1 MSWAAAFPEPIP
13 LPDGEQIRTLKDAG
27 RFIEKLPEAEVAK
40 PAWQTALHVVLQAA
54 DHGGP
59 IDFAR
64 LGAMRALYP
73 VAPVYDPKRKDPP
86 WRNSRKLAR
95 DR

>member
-1 MSWAAAFPEPIP
+1 MTWTNPFPEPIP
-13 LPDGEQIRTLKDAG
+13 LPGGKHLRTLKDAG
-27 RFIEKLPEAEVAK
+27 RFIEKLPENEVAK

-64 LGAMRALYP
+64 LGMMRALYP
-73 VAPVYDPKRKDPP
+73 QEPVYDRSRRDPV
-86 WRNSRKLAR
+86 WRNTRKLAR

>member
-1 MSWAAAFPEPIP
+1 MRWAAAFPEPIP
-13 LPDGEQIRTLKDAG
+13 LPDGKQIRTLKDAG
-27 RFIEKLPEAEVAK
+27 RFIEKLPEADVAK

-64 LGAMRALYP
+64 LGVMRALYP
-73 VAPVYDPKRKDPP
+73 VVPVYDPKCKDPP

>member
-1 MSWAAAFPEPIP
+1 MSWTAAFPDPIP
-13 LPDGEQIRTLKDAG
+13 LPGGKTLRTLRDAG
-27 RFIEKLPEAEVAK
+27 KFIENLPEVEVAT

-64 LGAMRALYP
+64 LGVMRALYP
-73 VAPVYDPKRKDPP
+73 VVPIYDPKRKDPK
-86 WRNSRKLAR
+86 WRNSGKLAR